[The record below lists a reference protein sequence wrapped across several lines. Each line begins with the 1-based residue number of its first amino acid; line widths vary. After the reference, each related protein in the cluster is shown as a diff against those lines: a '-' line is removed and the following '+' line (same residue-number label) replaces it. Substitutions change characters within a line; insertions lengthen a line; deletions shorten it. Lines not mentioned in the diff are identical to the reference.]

1 MQLAVMP
8 GMVVGF
14 DDLFGWYEKALVQL
28 LDGLA
33 GGSLHECL
41 DAADF

>member
-1 MQLAVMP
+1 VA
-8 GMVVGF
+8 F
-14 DDLFGWYEKALVQL
+14 DDSFGWYEKALVQL

-33 GGSLHECL
+33 GGSLHERL